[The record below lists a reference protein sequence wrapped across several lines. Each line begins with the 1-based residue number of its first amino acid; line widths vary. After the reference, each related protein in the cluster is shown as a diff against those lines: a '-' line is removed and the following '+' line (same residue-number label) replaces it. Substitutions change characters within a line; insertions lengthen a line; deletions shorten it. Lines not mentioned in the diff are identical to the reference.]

1 MQQQPKQRALFPGH
15 NNHHLHSVHHRQM
28 AVATAAPSMAFYMAS
43 MAVAVILAAA
53 SLPLSADAF
62 ECYVGDGSVMR
73 RKMCPSFGTM
83 GFSDVCFKR
92 IGS

>member
-1 MQQQPKQRALFPGH
+1 
-15 NNHHLHSVHHRQM
+15 
-28 AVATAAPSMAFYMAS
+28 MAFYLRL
-43 MAVAVILAAA
+43 AVAAVVLAAA
-53 SLPLSADAF
+53 SLPPAASAF

-92 IGS
+92 IGSCRTKTAVHAALIVARR